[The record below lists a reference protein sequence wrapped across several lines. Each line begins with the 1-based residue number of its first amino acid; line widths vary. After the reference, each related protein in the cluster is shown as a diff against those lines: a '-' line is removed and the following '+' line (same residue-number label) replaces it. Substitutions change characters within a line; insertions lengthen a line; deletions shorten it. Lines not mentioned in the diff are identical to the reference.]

1 MKITRWAA
9 AGLAA
14 VLLAGM
20 SITAHAQS
28 YTVASIGP
36 SGSTFSLPYAVND
49 HGQAVGK
56 SYLTTPNGWAFI
68 FTAATGLQL
77 LPALAGSSW
86 SEADDINHNGQVV
99 GFCVSATASTGFLW
113 DSTNGTRQIDQIAD
127 SKGVTA
133 ARLGWTIWRG
143 RAINSIGD
151 ILCWGTRSGVR
162 SLGIWHMA
170 TDLFGATALTV
181 TLVPNHSEWN
191 YFDLN
196 DNGVVLTDVWNQ
208 AASAYVFGLWDSN
221 SGAFSTFL
229 APSFTRGYALNN
241 HGVAVSFDGLIYSP
255 DNGIT
260 QLGSLGA
267 GAAYTT
273 AYDVNDI
280 SQVVGYSGAKHS
292 STPIAFLWQNGVMK
306 DLRTLS
312 NADTRWQFHN
322 ASSASNPSNASGTAG
337 YIVGWGSYK
346 NQNVG
351 WILTPK

>member
-1 MKITRWAA
+1 MKIIRWAA

-14 VLLAGM
+14 VLLAGV

-28 YTVASIGP
+28 YTVASVGP
-36 SGSTFSLPYAVND
+36 SGSNFSLPYAVND
-49 HGQAVGK
+49 RGQAVGK
-56 SYLTTPNGWAFI
+56 SYLTSPNGWAFI
-68 FTAATGLQL
+68 YTTATGLQL
-77 LPALAGSSW
+77 LPALAGSSQ
-86 SEADDINHNGQVV
+86 SEANAINHNGQVV
-99 GFCVSATASTGFLW
+99 GYCLIATGPAGVLW
-113 DSTNGTRQIDQIAD
+113 DATNFPHQIDQIAD

-170 TDLFGATALTV
+170 ADSFGATALTV
-181 TLVPNHSEWN
+181 TQVPNHSEWD

-196 DNGVVLTDVWNQ
+196 DNGVVLTDALNP
-208 AASAYVFGLWDSN
+208 AANAYSFGLWDSN

-229 APSFTRGYALNN
+229 GPSFTRGYALNN
-241 HGVAVSFDGLIYSP
+241 YGVAISLDGLIYRP
-255 DNGIT
+255 GIGIT
-260 QLGSLGA
+260 QLGSLG
-267 GAAYTT
+267 GNPAYTT
-273 AYDVNDI
+273 AYDINDI
-280 SQVVGYSGAKHS
+280 SQVVGYSGAKNS

-322 ASSASNPSNASGTAG
+322 ASSASNPSNGSGSAG